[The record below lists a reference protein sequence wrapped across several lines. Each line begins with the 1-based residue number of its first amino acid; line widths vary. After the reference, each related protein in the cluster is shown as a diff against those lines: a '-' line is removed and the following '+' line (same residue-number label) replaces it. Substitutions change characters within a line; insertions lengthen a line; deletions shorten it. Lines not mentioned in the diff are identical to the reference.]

1 VARKKREDE
10 KDEVGNLL
18 ELKKL
23 GEEGE
28 KLARHLGYR
37 EKCSVNNIAR
47 LRAHELYIAKLSKIF
62 VLVLGLITAGFAIG
76 AFAAEESEQRHKLL
90 GVAVFVGLWVVLSAA
105 YGRRAKKLA
114 GECDVLEKVVR
125 EKLGK

>member
-1 VARKKREDE
+1 VARKKRDDE
-10 KDEVGNLL
+10 KDEAGNLL
-18 ELKKL
+18 DLKRL
-23 GEEGE
+23 GEEHE

-47 LRAHELYIAKLSKIF
+47 LRTHELYIAKLSKIF
-62 VLVLGLITAGFAIG
+62 VGVLGLIAAGFAIG
-76 AFAAEESEQRHKLL
+76 AFAADESDQRHKLI
-90 GVAVFVGLWVVLSAA
+90 GVAVFVALWVVVSGA

-114 GECDVLEKVVR
+114 GECEVLEKVVR